1 MKDKSYCILNA
12 VVIALIINLV
22 LPFLLEP
29 FATPDELKPP
39 SCPSKLSY
47 KSQFMHMMIHH
58 HKTPLMSSLIVAL
71 IVSLSVY
78 LGYLVKPVNHVMAV
92 V

>member
-12 VVIALIINLV
+12 VVIALVINLL
-22 LPFLLEP
+22 LPFLMEP
-29 FATPDELKPP
+29 FATPDEIKPP
-39 SCPSKLSY
+39 SCPSELSY

-58 HKTPLMSSLIVAL
+58 HKTPLAL
-71 IVSLSVY
+71 IVGLSVY